1 MKNTLNYT
9 GKVGKNDFHALPTEY
24 RGEKTPWAALKMPVV
39 PTVKAVS
46 AVSARSAADSSA
58 AMLRRV
64 RDVSAVLDTLA
75 QRAARSV
82 CRALIAKSGLTT
94 TAARGVTWGGK
105 LGGGANA
112 PLSRDNTL
120 PVVGM
125 RHDLTAHFGAIGGQD
140 ASGHKYNAAAAY
152 WEKVDALTYTVT
164 TAQAQ
169 EQYTHAAAADC
180 AHAAAAAKRAG
191 NMEQYTELKSSEKA
205 WKTEEKAA
213 HTAAKRAE
221 KALFGLV
228 NDYSIGCG
236 VDLYQIAAAYLW
248 ERLAVDG
255 LTVDSLT
262 EGTAANGRKSVKTVF
277 QWACILC
284 RRAIRAEGAAMADT
298 AAGYTYLGDGYTEDT
313 APESETAER
322 VRPAPKLYDVG
333 SDGDGLTTAESLEKL
348 EKLVKML
355 TLSATQEQI
364 IEYRLKGFS
373 RNDISAKLGVSR
385 GTLNKQL
392 LRIAEKARNIFPAE
406 LLKKYGIE

>member
-9 GKVGKNDFHALPTEY
+9 GKVGKNDFRTLPTEY

-46 AVSARSAADSSA
+46 AVSARSAADRSA

-94 TAARGVTWGGK
+94 SAARGVTWGGK

-120 PVVGM
+120 PVVSM
-125 RHDLTAHFGAIGGQD
+125 RHDLTAHFGAIGGED
-140 ASGHKYNAAAAY
+140 ANGRKYNAAAAY
-152 WEKVDALTYTVT
+152 WDKVDAAAAVI
-164 TAQAQ
+164 Q
-169 EQYTHAAAADC
+169 EQRERESEATAAAADY

-191 NMEQYTELKSSEKA
+191 NMEQYASLVSTKKVWESEG
-205 WKTEEKAA
+205 KAA
-213 HTAAKRAE
+213 HKAVKHAE
-221 KALFGLV
+221 NVLFSLV
-228 NDYSIGCG
+228 NNYSIGCG

-262 EGTAANGRKSVKTVF
+262 EGTAANGRKSIKTVF

-298 AAGYTYLGDGYTEDT
+298 AAGYTYFGDGYTEDT

-322 VRPAPKLYDVG
+322 VRRAPKLYDVG

-392 LRIAEKARNIFPAE
+392 LRIAEKARNVFPKE
-406 LLKKYGIE
+406 TLEKYGIK